1 MGSKI
6 RLLGT
11 AGKVER
17 HVEKFKSSQVPILV
31 LSYANIHTSS
41 AFQICCPQHC
51 HKVLLMSL

>member
-6 RLLGT
+6 HLFGT

-17 HVEKFKSSQVPILV
+17 HVEKFKSSQV

-41 AFQICCPQHC
+41 AFQFCCPQHC